1 MQRLRPITSRP
12 RLDPATLDW
21 TWDRGRLKEDE
32 THLST
37 VLFLIAHQRG
47 TSCAFPDVGSR
58 FYTIKKILP
67 NTPRDVE
74 IMTIEALDPL
84 IQPRKITQVKAT
96 ATRVGPVT
104 IALRISWQDTRG
116 KYNAIRRLIT
126 IGVQQIPAR

>member
-1 MQRLRPITSRP
+1 MQRIRPITSRP

-58 FYTIKKILP
+58 FTQSKKYYL
-67 NTPRDVE
+67 TPR
-74 IMTIEALDPL
+74 T
-84 IQPRKITQVKAT
+84 T
-96 ATRVGPVT
+96 
-104 IALRISWQDTRG
+104 LRSWRL
-116 KYNAIRRLIT
+116 RR
-126 IGVQQIPAR
+126 